1 MFIVGVIQHVK
12 IGDLSMHQSG
22 FSLSGDAPGE
32 DLMDTSDDQE
42 QFPSGTETGQ
52 FPIFGKDEE
61 RALVRDSTAGFA
73 GEWSL
78 FTLSNFKL

>member
-32 DLMDTSDDQE
+32 DLMDTSDGQE
-42 QFPSGTETGQ
+42 YLPSGTEMSQ
-52 FPIFGKDEE
+52 FPIFSKDEE
-61 RALVRDSTAGFA
+61 RALARDSTSGFA
-73 GEWSL
+73 G
-78 FTLSNFKL
+78 